1 MVWFSFLFKETQ
13 MLKKEYEIRYQEVVF
28 RYKFFFSVSI
38 EVEELLA
45 IKRIVL
51 IMAFIIHSSIY

>member
-38 EVEELLA
+38 LL
-45 IKRIVL
+45 KL
-51 IMAFIIHSSIY
+51 KNCWQLKG